1 MQHWQ
6 YMISFLICKRRWR
19 NIPRPGGHLLLI
31 FRSIWAPGWWNTAS
45 LLFAFLYFVNYCWKV
60 TIYMWFILFLC
71 IWRWKGIPMGSIPSA
86 VPLVQGTAGATCTEP
101 HWRWAQPQLLSL
113 CEMLHQFA
121 WKERYYFLLIKT
133 LWQTK
138 ALPLFFQA
146 VNVAVQQHQGIEAMG
161 NGCTWGGPPRTQCMH

>member
-138 ALPLFFQA
+138 ALL
-146 VNVAVQQHQGIEAMG
+146 
-161 NGCTWGGPPRTQCMH
+161 CSSKLLTWLYSSTRG